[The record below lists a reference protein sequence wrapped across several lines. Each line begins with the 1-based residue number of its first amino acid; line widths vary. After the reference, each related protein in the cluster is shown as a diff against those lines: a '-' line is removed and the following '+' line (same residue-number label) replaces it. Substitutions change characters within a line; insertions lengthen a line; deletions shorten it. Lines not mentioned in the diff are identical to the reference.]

1 MKTLAPLVL
10 SIMICISMNSQ
21 LMQDLDEVGNYNE
34 GLASINKGDQWAFMD
49 KEGNIVI
56 EFRND
61 LASYIDE
68 NGEVTPPMF
77 HDGRA
82 IKTITSDDIKLFG
95 YIDVSGKEVIK
106 CEYVNAT
113 PYSKGF
119 AIVMRYSKKV
129 VGQNK
134 LLDKNVVNYQ
144 IEESVIDVNGK
155 AMTPSLNARNYGQ
168 EKMKSGKSPKLSIKF
183 IGERMIAVKMQ
194 DQKWDIYSF

>member
-1 MKTLAPLVL
+1 
-10 SIMICISMNSQ
+10 MNSQ

-61 LASYIDE
+61 LASYIDGNDE
-68 NGEVTPPMF
+68 MTPPMF

-82 IKTITSDDIKLFG
+82 LKTKTSDHIKLFG

-113 PYSKGF
+113 PYSNGF
-119 AIVMRYSKKV
+119 AIVMHYSKKV

-155 AMTPSLNARNYGQ
+155 AMTPRLNARNYGQ

-183 IGERMIAVKMQ
+183 IGERMIAVKMP